1 MCVRTTTVSKVA
13 DRACRDGQGAEALWD
28 DWETPPRVP
37 SSPGLHLDG
46 FDGPLDLLLDLA
58 ERKRINLQRLSPL
71 ALVEQFA
78 AAMERYAAHVPLER
92 RADWLVMAARLVL
105 LRSRLCFPASPQEQ
119 KAAEREVRNTH
130 RQLEQLREIRAAA
143 AWLDARPQL
152 GRDVFARPGE
162 RVSPR
167 VSSYMDLME
176 ASLAVLLREEALE
189 LQQDQGRST
198 TLTFSPSS
206 LYPMAAVIS
215 SIRLQLQTSP
225 AKQRLEC
232 FIPPAPRGIANR
244 DLSSRI
250 GLSAT
255 LVAALEL
262 ARVGEVTLSQDQAEP
277 RLAPI
282 FVERQPAFGAGAA
295 LASSE

>member
-1 MCVRTTTVSKVA
+1 MCVRTTTVSEVA
-13 DRACRDGQGAEALWD
+13 GRAGEDGQGADAFRD
-28 DWETPPRVP
+28 DWETPPLVP

-78 AAMERYAAHVPLER
+78 AAMDRYAAHVPLER

-119 KAAEREVRNTH
+119 DAAEQEVRNTH
-130 RQLEQLREIRAAA
+130 RQLDKLRAVRAAA
-143 AWLDARPQL
+143 AWLDGRPQL
-152 GRDVFARPGE
+152 GRDVFGRRSGLN
-162 RVSPR
+162 PR

-176 ASLAVLLREEALE
+176 ACLAVLLREEALE
-189 LQQDQGRST
+189 QQPDQGRST
-198 TLTFSPSS
+198 TLTLSPSS
-206 LYPMAAVIS
+206 LYPIAAVIS
-215 SIRLQLQTSP
+215 SIRLQLPASP
-225 AKQRLEC
+225 AKARLES
-232 FIPPAPRGIANR
+232 FVLPVLRGSTSR
-244 DLSSRI
+244 GLSSRV

-262 ARVGEVTLSQDQAEP
+262 ARVGEVMLSQEQGQPGSE
-277 RLAPI
+277 PI
-282 FVERQPAFGAGAA
+282 FVQRQPASGT
-295 LASSE
+295 

>member
-1 MCVRTTTVSKVA
+1 MCVRTTTVSEVA
-13 DRACRDGQGAEALWD
+13 GKAGEDGQGADAFRD
-28 DWETPPRVP
+28 DWETPPLVP

-78 AAMERYAAHVPLER
+78 AAMDRYAAHVPLER

-119 KAAEREVRNTH
+119 DAAEQEVRNTH
-130 RQLEQLREIRAAA
+130 RQLDKLRAVRAAA
-143 AWLDARPQL
+143 AWLDGRPQL
-152 GRDVFARPGE
+152 GRDVFGRPSGLN
-162 RVSPR
+162 PR

-176 ASLAVLLREEALE
+176 ACLAVLLREEALE
-189 LQQDQGRST
+189 QQPDQGRST
-198 TLTFSPSS
+198 TLTLSPSS
-206 LYPMAAVIS
+206 LYPIAAVIS
-215 SIRLQLQTSP
+215 SIRLQLPASP
-225 AKQRLEC
+225 AKARLES
-232 FIPPAPRGIANR
+232 FVLPVLRGSTSR
-244 DLSSRI
+244 GLSSRM

-262 ARVGEVTLSQDQAEP
+262 ARVGEVMLSQEQGPPGSE
-277 RLAPI
+277 PI
-282 FVERQPAFGAGAA
+282 FVQRQPASGT
-295 LASSE
+295 

>member
-1 MCVRTTTVSKVA
+1 MCVRTTTVGEVA
-13 DRACRDGQGAEALWD
+13 GRAGEEGQGADALWD

-78 AAMERYAAHVPLER
+78 AAMDRYAAHVPLER

-119 KAAEREVRNTH
+119 DAAEQEVRNTH
-130 RQLEQLREIRAAA
+130 RQLDNLRAVRAAA
-143 AWLDARPQL
+143 AWLDGRPQL
-152 GRDVFARPGE
+152 GRDVFGRPSGLN
-162 RVSPR
+162 PR

-176 ASLAVLLREEALE
+176 ACLAVLLREEALE
-189 LQQDQGRST
+189 QQPDQGRST
-198 TLTFSPSS
+198 TLTLSSSS
-206 LYPMAAVIS
+206 LYPIAAVIS
-215 SIRLQLQTSP
+215 SIRLQLQASP
-225 AKQRLEC
+225 AKARLES
-232 FIPPAPRGIANR
+232 FVLPVLRGSTSR
-244 DLSSRI
+244 DLSSRM

-262 ARVGEVTLSQDQAEP
+262 ARVGEVMLSQEQGQPGSE
-277 RLAPI
+277 PI
-282 FVERQPAFGAGAA
+282 FVQSQPASGT
-295 LASSE
+295 

>member
-1 MCVRTTTVSKVA
+1 MCARITTVGEVA
-13 DRACRDGQGAEALWD
+13 GRAGEEGQGADPLWD

-46 FDGPLDLLLDLA
+46 FDGPLVLLLDLA

-78 AAMERYAAHVPLER
+78 AAMDRYAAHVPLER

-119 KAAEREVRNTH
+119 KAAEQEARNTH
-130 RQLEQLREIRAAA
+130 RQLERLREIRAAA
-143 AWLDARPQL
+143 AWLDARLQL

-176 ASLAVLLREEALE
+176 ACLAVLLREEALE

-198 TLTFSPSS
+198 TLTLSSSS
-206 LYPMAAVIS
+206 LYPIAALIS

-225 AKQRLEC
+225 AKERLES
-232 FIPPAPRGIANR
+232 FVPPVPQGTTNR

-262 ARVGEVTLSQDQAEP
+262 ARVGEVALSQDQGQPGLE
-277 RLAPI
+277 PI
-282 FVERQPAFGAGAA
+282 FVQRQPA
-295 LASSE
+295 SST